1 MFHIDS
7 YDEHF
12 SRTIAMLPLLDL
24 INDIHSKKLNNMK
37 MNSPDVKF
45 PPLHEE
51 VFPKREN
58 CWFCGQVVC
67 HANLWVSVLYELMV
81 LVAAAV

>member
-1 MFHIDS
+1 VCVIDS

-12 SRTIAMLPLLDL
+12 TQTLATLPLLDL

-37 MNSPDVKF
+37 MTSPDVKF

-51 VFPKREN
+51 LFPKKEN
-58 CWFCGQVVC
+58 
-67 HANLWVSVLYELMV
+67 S
-81 LVAAAV
+81 

>member
-1 MFHIDS
+1 MFFIDS

-24 INDIHSKKLNNMK
+24 VNEIHTKKINNMK
-37 MNSPDVKF
+37 MTSPNVKF

-51 VFPKREN
+51 VFPKKDN
-58 CWFCGQVVC
+58 
-67 HANLWVSVLYELMV
+67 SMP
-81 LVAAAV
+81 